1 MAFVVNDRVQ
11 ETTST
16 IGTGSITLAGANT
29 GFQSFSSGIGIGNE
43 TYYTIN
49 GDNQWEVGIGSLTN
63 ATTLT
68 RTTVITS
75 SNSNSLVNFSVGTK
89 NVFCTLPASDAT
101 LVNTSN
107 NVIVGNLNTST
118 ALTTR
123 STSNLILNTN
133 QGTNSGTISIA
144 NGVNGNISIT
154 PNGTGS
160 DVIDGL
166 NWPQADGTN
175 GQFLQ
180 TNGTGTLSFATAGSP
195 TIDTYNTSTGGTPT
209 YVNSQVSV
217 QNTAQ
222 TTIAATV
229 PSGISNG
236 NLLLMFVLSGSNAS
250 TWTTPSGWTLAVAGA
265 NGRGTF
271 WRTASSEPASYTIT
285 QSGSATAN
293 AVILAYSNAAFDVAG
308 TQSSALTTVTPP
320 AITVAKSNSTIVYAI
335 GASTSVATYTTP
347 TGYTAR
353 ASDSDATAPS
363 ASFFDLS
370 GIGSGSYTAPS
381 STSSTGTCRAFA
393 VAISPAGN
401 TTWTKPT
408 TANWIQI
415 NLWGGGGGGGRA
427 NQSVNNTGAGGGGGG
442 GYNSVILPF
451 SYFASTVTYIV
462 GIGGAGGTVGEVGG
476 TSSVTINNYNNTG
489 LNKTLYA
496 YGGGGAGFN
505 DDTGNSGGG
514 GGGGGIYV
522 AGQTS
527 PSGADTAGSGGG
539 PGPGNNATIAN
550 GVFGGADGGGGGNAG
565 QNSFYGGGGGGGGG
579 AGVAGSNGGNSFYGG
594 AGGGGASALGNGTGG
609 TSVFG
614 GNAGT
619 APGGGGTS
627 GINSTGSSGAAGRV
641 QFIYW

>member
-1 MAFVVNDRVQ
+1 
-11 ETTST
+11 
-16 IGTGSITLAGANT
+16 
-29 GFQSFSSGIGIGNE
+29 
-43 TYYTIN
+43 
-49 GDNQWEVGIGSLTN
+49 
-63 ATTLT
+63 
-68 RTTVITS
+68 
-75 SNSNSLVNFSVGTK
+75 
-89 NVFCTLPASDAT
+89 
-101 LVNTSN
+101 
-107 NVIVGNLNTST
+107 
-118 ALTTR
+118 
-123 STSNLILNTN
+123 
-133 QGTNSGTISIA
+133 
-144 NGVNGNISIT
+144 
-154 PNGTGS
+154 
-160 DVIDGL
+160 L

-180 TNGTGTLSFATAGSP
+180 TNGSATLSLATAAATP
-195 TIDTYNTSTGGTPT
+195 TIDTFNSSSTAPT

-222 TTIAATV
+222 TTIAVSV
-229 PSGISNG
+229 PSGVTNG
-236 NLLLMFVLSGSNAS
+236 NLLLMFLNSGQVLN
-250 TWTTPSGWTLAVAGA
+250 TWTTPSGWTLGTTGTA
-265 NGRGTF
+265 GRGTF
-271 WRTASSEPASYTIT
+271 WKIASSEPASYTLT
-285 QSGSATAN
+285 QSGSSTASGT
-293 AVILAYSNAAFDVAG
+293 IIAYSNAVFDVAG
-308 TQSSALTTVTPP
+308 GLGNTAATSTPL
-320 AITVAKSNSTIVYAI
+320 AITVAKSNSTIVYAN
-335 GASTSVATYTTP
+335 GASTVASATYTTP

-363 ASFFDLS
+363 TAFFDIS

-381 STSSTGTCRAFA
+381 STISSGTCRAYA
-393 VAISPAGN
+393 VALSPG
-401 TTWTKPT
+401 TSVTWTKPT
-408 TANWIQI
+408 TANWVQI

-462 GIGGAGGTVGEVGG
+462 GTGGAGGTVGEVGG

-527 PSGADTAGSGGG
+527 TSSADTAGSGGG

-627 GINSTGSSGAAGRV
+627 GINSPGSSGAAGRV

>member
-29 GFQSFSSGIGIGNE
+29 GFQSFSSGIGVGNE
-43 TYYTIN
+43 TYYTIS
-49 GDNQWEVGIGSLTN
+49 GDSEWEVGIGSLTN

-89 NVFCTLPASDAT
+89 IVFCTLPASDAT

-154 PNGTGS
+154 PNGSGI

-166 NWPQADGTN
+166 NWPLTDGTVN
-175 GQFLQ
+175 QFLI
-180 TNGTGTLSFATAGSP
+180 TNGTGTLSFATAGAP
-195 TIDTYNTSTGGTPT
+195 TVDTYNTGGTPT
-209 YVNSQVSV
+209 YVNSAVSV
-217 QNTAQ
+217 QNTAS
-222 TTIAATV
+222 TTISVTV
-229 PSGISNG
+229 PSGISDG
-236 NLLLMFVLSGSNAS
+236 NLLIMLLNSGVNTN
-250 TWTTPSGWTLAVAGA
+250 TWTTPSGWTLGTAGA
-265 NGRGTF
+265 NGRSLF
-271 WRTASSEPASYTIT
+271 WRLASSEPASYTVT
-285 QSGSATAN
+285 QSTSNTAD
-293 AVILAYSNAAFDVAG
+293 AIILAYSNASFDVSGLANQTAG
-308 TQSSALTTVTPP
+308 LTITPTTITIAQNNSIVVWVGQNTQ
-320 AITVAKSNSTIVYAI
+320 
-335 GASTSVATYTTP
+335 ASTTWSTP

-353 ASDSDATAPS
+353 ASDSDATGPS
-363 ASFFDLS
+363 AATFDILRTA
-370 GIGSGSYTAPS
+370 SGSYTAPS
-381 STSSTGTCRAFA
+381 STATNGFRGYILALSPTG
-393 VAISPAGN
+393 

-408 TANWIQI
+408 TANWVQI

-427 NQSVNNTGAGGGGGG
+427 NQIVSSTGAGGAGGGA
-442 GYNSVILPF
+442 YNSVILPF
-451 SYFASTVTYIV
+451 SYFVSTVTYIV
-462 GIGGAGGTVGEVGG
+462 GTGGAGGTVGAVGG
-476 TSSVTINNYNNTG
+476 RTSVTINNYNNTG

-527 PSGADTAGSGGG
+527 PDGSDTAGNGGG

-594 AGGGGASALGNGTGG
+594 AGGGGASALVNGTGG

-627 GINSTGSSGAAGRV
+627 GINQPGSSGAAGRV